1 MLLQW
6 MGGDITKLCYSSM
19 KTLAGRAR
27 SEGRAG
33 GEKEGADF
41 GQMPSGKILILFVVQ
56 VI

>member
-1 MLLQW
+1 
-6 MGGDITKLCYSSM
+6 M

-41 GQMPSGKILILFVVQ
+41 GQMPSGKILIILLLVLVL
-56 VI
+56 VWLSI

>member
-1 MLLQW
+1 
-6 MGGDITKLCYSSM
+6 M

-41 GQMPSGKILILFVVQ
+41 GQMPSGKILIIFVCYWYWYCY
-56 VI
+56 